1 MTDLTLTMKIIL
13 STTFLVAI
21 FVTGLLGINN
31 AFAQG
36 DEAMVEAN
44 ETGLVNSTGML
55 NATLAFAQEG
65 FQTEDLVNETID
77 IGNNTATT
85 ANATLAY
92 AAEHGSKIGEEYRK
106 MGEHIGKEFKK
117 MGEGNEEKYKEMGEN
132 IGKEFENIEK
142 GTTTTTNTMNKNS
155 TTTIMNATLPI
166 PILGNILLDLN

>member
-1 MTDLTLTMKIIL
+1 MKIIL
-13 STTFLVAI
+13 TTTFLVAI

-36 DEAMVEAN
+36 DEEMVEAN
-44 ETGLVNSTGML
+44 ETGLVNSTGMI

-77 IGNNTATT
+77 IGNNTAT
-85 ANATLAY
+85 ANATLVY

-132 IGKEFENIEK
+132 IGREFENTEK
-142 GTTTTTNTMNKNS
+142 GTTTMNQNS
-155 TTTIMNATLPI
+155 TTIMNATLPI
-166 PILGNILLDLN
+166 PILGSILLNLN